1 MKNVQLYIIAF
12 IVVLLGVV
20 YFMYF
25 NKEGFSNYNLGNAM
39 GDFPNA
45 IKDVLVQS
53 IFPRINP
60 GGLTDNNASDIW
72 WHYPTFQLGSYA
84 QITNN
89 IRYSNNPDVG
99 RCTPASM
106 CGSLYNDRD
115 NKSNYTHIL
124 PPVNNSCGT
133 RVNYYTTPNWLFNVL
148 RNEYNVLY

>member
-1 MKNVQLYIIAF
+1 MKNTQLYILLLVLF
-12 IVVLLGVV
+12 LLGLC
-20 YFMYF
+20 YGYL
-25 NKEGFSNYNLGNAM
+25 NKEGFTNYNLANAM
-39 GDFPNA
+39 GDFPTA
-45 IKDVLVQS
+45 IKDVLVQT

-72 WHYPTFQLGSYA
+72 WNYPTFQLGSYA

-89 IRYSNNPDVG
+89 IRHSRNPDIG

-106 CGSLYNDRD
+106 CGSLYKDRD

-133 RVNYYTTPNWLFNVL
+133 RVNYYTTPEHVFNVL